1 MYYSTARRC
10 QGGQADLVSVTGTGS
25 CRLRVGA
32 VGGGGRGDEAGA
44 GSGYIQY
51 QSLSVAAGS
60 TVISAEVGDT
70 AQPSAVSVNG
80 ATILAKPGGDAFNSG
95 EGGIEATV
103 AGDGYS
109 GGSDNGYRANNQT
122 FVFKGGAGGGDG
134 EGPQGGH
141 GTGEDVTQYTFN
153 RWCNR

>member
-1 MYYSTARRC
+1 M
-10 QGGQADLVSVTGTGS
+10 
-25 CRLRVGA
+25 
-32 VGGGGRGDEAGA
+32 
-44 GSGYIQY
+44 
-51 QSLSVAAGS
+51 AAGS
-60 TVISAEVGDT
+60 TVISAEVGAT
-70 AQPSAVSVNG
+70 AQPSAVSING

-122 FVFKGGAGGGDG
+122 FVFKAGAGGGDG
-134 EGPQGGH
+134 EGPQGGR
-141 GTGEDVTQYTFN
+141 GTGEDVTQYTFT

>member
-1 MYYSTARRC
+1 M
-10 QGGQADLVSVTGTGS
+10 
-25 CRLRVGA
+25 
-32 VGGGGRGDEAGA
+32 GGGGRGDEAGA

-60 TVISAEVGDT
+60 TVISAEVGGT
-70 AQPSAVSVNG
+70 AQPSAVSING

-122 FVFKGGAGGGDG
+122 FVFKAGAGGGDG
-134 EGPQGGH
+134 EGPQGGR
-141 GTGEDVTQYTFN
+141 GTGEDVTQYTFT
-153 RWCNR
+153 RWCNRYLTTSESYLPTDTPVSDGHCPLVP